1 MRQLSNNELIIPMFP
16 EEFIRRLRSQEYIDS
31 ELLLHS
37 LDEPAKASIRIN
49 PGKWNNKPVDAS
61 HVPWCKTGFTLKERP
76 SYTADP
82 LFHAGC
88 YYPQEASGMFLEEI
102 FHQFFAGRKNVRVL
116 DLCAAPGSKST
127 HLATLIGE
135 NGCLIANEVIKSRAH
150 VLAENITKWGFP
162 NTIVICNSPSEIG
175 HLKGYFDL
183 ILVDAPCS
191 GEGMFRDIKTRE
203 EWSEENAL
211 LCYKRQ
217 RRILL
222 DIWPALK
229 EDGILIY
236 STCTFNPS
244 ENEENVKWLTENTLC
259 DNIKINISSFPEI
272 EEINYKGI
280 TGYGFYPGKTKGDG
294 FFVAVV
300 RKNERT
306 AEFAFKHSDR
316 HNGIS
321 SSDIKIAGEITN
333 DYPGDFHKFGD
344 TVYHIPIP
352 SVEIQTLGK
361 SLRIIKPGTALFKH
375 LKNDFI
381 PLHDLA
387 VSLLT
392 KENSFPAVELDYKQA
407 ISYLKKDNI
416 IISGPTIGWN
426 IVKYRGA
433 NIGFIKSLGN
443 RVNNYYPIE
452 FRIRID
458 EKLLYKKKIIN
469 WETY

>member
-1 MRQLSNNELIIPMFP
+1 MFP
-16 EEFIRRLRSQEYIDS
+16 EEFIRRLKTQEYINS

-37 LDEPAKASIRIN
+37 LDEPPVPCIRIN
-49 PGKWNNKPVDAS
+49 PGKWNNTPVDAFP
-61 HVPWCKTGFTLKERP
+61 VPWCKTGFTFKERP

-102 FHQFFAGRKNVRVL
+102 FNQLFEGRENIRVL

-135 NGCLIANEVIKSRAH
+135 NGCLIANDVIKSRAAI
-150 VLAENITKWGFP
+150 LADNITKWGFP
-162 NTIVICNSPSEIG
+162 NTIVTCNDPSEAG
-175 HLKGYFDL
+175 RLKGYFDL

-191 GEGMFRDIKTRE
+191 GEGMFRDIKARE
-203 EWSEENAL
+203 EWSEENTL

-229 EDGILIY
+229 EDGILVY
-236 STCTFNPS
+236 STCTFNPA
-244 ENEENVKWLTENTLC
+244 ENEGNVKWLTDNTLC
-259 DNIKINISSFPEI
+259 ENIKIDISAFPEI
-272 EEINYKGI
+272 TEINYKGI
-280 TGYGFYPGKTKGDG
+280 TGYGFYSGKTNGDG

-306 AEFAFKHSDR
+306 EEFKFKHFNKYND
-316 HNGIS
+316 IS
-321 SSDIKIAGEITN
+321 ASDIKVAEEITE
-333 DYPGDFHKFGD
+333 DYPGDIHKFGD

-352 SVEIQTLGK
+352 ASEIQTLGK
-361 SLRIIKPGTALFKH
+361 ALRIIKQGTALFKN

-381 PLHDLA
+381 PLHDLS

-392 KENSFPAVELDYKQA
+392 KENSFPAVELDYNEA
-407 ISYLKKDNI
+407 ISYLKKDKFF
-416 IISGPTIGWN
+416 ISGLTIGWN

-433 NIGFIKSLGN
+433 NLGFVKNIGN
-443 RVNNYYPIE
+443 RLNNYYPVE
-452 FRIRID
+452 FRIRIN
-458 EKLLYKKKIIN
+458 EKLLYEKKIIN
-469 WETY
+469 WRTY